1 MKSAIGGCGTAPQL
15 ECGHRIYDRLVCSSE
30 LVMIPGSNRLTV
42 ASVWSS
48 CFGIPADEMVLEIT
62 RS

>member
-1 MKSAIGGCGTAPQL
+1 
-15 ECGHRIYDRLVCSSE
+15 
-30 LVMIPGSNRLTV
+30 MIPGSNRLTV

-48 CFGIPADEMVLEIT
+48 CFEIPADEMVLEIT